1 MTSFRWYACCVTS
14 IRASVPRIGV
24 SMATQ
29 NNITIND
36 YSNEKSSFGVTSVT
50 ANAGNLAAQQTLA
63 AALVAATEDLTIGEV
78 VKQTQVLV
86 ILDSPAIP
94 TSPYA
99 QRELKWLVSYIGDSS
114 GKTFSVEI
122 AAPDITDNVVPNSD
136 VADLTSTDWAA
147 FVTAFEA
154 YVRSPDNG
162 TETVTVVGARLVGRN
177 I

>member
-1 MTSFRWYACCVTS
+1 M
-14 IRASVPRIGV
+14 P
-24 SMATQ
+24 TQ
-29 NNITIND
+29 NNIQITD

-78 VKQTQVLV
+78 TKQAMSLI

-99 QRELKWLVSYIGDSS
+99 QRELKWLVSYQGDTS
-114 GKTFSVEI
+114 GKIFTVEI
-122 AAPDITDNVVPNSD
+122 AAPDITDNVAPNTD
-136 VADLTSTDWAA
+136 IADLSSTDWAA
-147 FVTAFEA
+147 WVTAFEA
-154 YVRSPDNG
+154 YAKSPDNG
-162 TETVTVVGARLVGRN
+162 TEAVTVIGAKVVGRN